1 MRITNDA
8 KVATRRRILEAA
20 RRLFARDGFDGAATR
35 DLARE
40 AGIAAGT
47 LFNYFPTKEAV
58 AMSLA
63 ADALGEARDAY
74 DKKRRGDESL
84 AEDLFALIAAG
95 LRSLKPLRGCLRP
108 VLEGALSP
116 LVSSAAAPE
125 GESLR
130 TDHLEKVGEILARH
144 RLAEPSF
151 VTMHLYWTLFTGVLA
166 FWLDDASPHQEDTLA
181 VLDQA
186 VAMFVRSLV
195 GPASDPSSP
204 SPEKETSHES
214 RPRRTARRPAG
225 D

>member
-1 MRITNDA
+1 MRITNEA
-8 KVATRRRILEAA
+8 KAATRRRILDTA

-63 ADALGEARDAY
+63 AGALDEARDAY
-74 DKKRRGDESL
+74 DRKRRGEESL
-84 AEDLFALIAAG
+84 EEDLFAFVAAG
-95 LRSLKPLRGCLRP
+95 LRSLQPLRGCLRP

-116 LVSSAAAPE
+116 LAASHAAPE

-130 TDHLEKVGEILARH
+130 TDHLETVGAILARH
-144 RLAEPSF
+144 GQAEPAP

-166 FWLDDASPHQEDTLA
+166 FWLGDASSHQEDTLA

-186 VAMFVRSLV
+186 LKMFIVSL
-195 GPASDPSSP
+195 PPTDASAPSAP
-204 SPEKETSHES
+204 KEVSHES
-214 RPRRTARRPAG
+214 QSRRADRRSAG
-225 D
+225 A

>member
-8 KVATRRRILEAA
+8 KLATRRRILEAA
-20 RRLFARDGFDGAATR
+20 RRLFVRDGFDGAATR

-63 ADALGEARDAY
+63 AEGLAEARDAFER
-74 DKKRRGDESL
+74 KRRGDEGL
-84 AEDLFALIAAG
+84 EEDLFAFVAAG
-95 LRSLKPLRGCLRP
+95 LRSLKALRSCLRP

-116 LVSSAAAPE
+116 LADSSAAPE

-130 TDHLEKVGEILARH
+130 TDHLETVGAILARH
-144 RLAEPSF
+144 GQPEPAF

-166 FWLDDASPHQEDTLA
+166 FWLGDAAPHQEDTLA

-186 VAMFVRSLV
+186 LKMFVQSL
-195 GPASDPSSP
+195 PAPDPGATSP
-204 SPEKETSHES
+204 PKEVPYES
-214 RPRRTARRPAG
+214 QPRGTARRPAG
-225 D
+225 G

>member
-8 KVATRRRILEAA
+8 KLATRRRILEAA
-20 RRLFARDGFDGAATR
+20 RRLFARDGFDGSVTR

-47 LFNYFPTKEAV
+47 LFNYFPTKEAI

-63 ADALGEARDAY
+63 AEALGEARAAY
-74 DKKRRGDESL
+74 DKKRRGEESL
-84 AEDLFALIAAG
+84 EEDLFAFVAAG

-116 LVSSAAAPE
+116 LAASAAAPE

-130 TDHLEKVGEILARH
+130 TDHLETVGAILARH
-144 RLAEPSF
+144 GQTDPAF
-151 VTMHLYWTLFTGVLA
+151 TTMHLYWTLFTGVLA
-166 FWLDDASPHQEDTLA
+166 FWLGDASPHQEDTLA

-186 VAMFVRSLV
+186 LKMFVGSL
-195 GPASDPSSP
+195 PAPDPSTP
-204 SPEKETSHES
+204 SPPKDPS
-214 RPRRTARRPAG
+214 P
-225 D
+225 